1 MNDLEKLLFSVR
13 RSVRYHH
20 RRTLFFDRFHKTS
33 TFLSALS
40 GTATLASVLAKAGP
54 AWTLTFAAAVAVF
67 SVSDLVVETAR
78 LARVHNDLLKKFFE
92 LEKEIVN
99 SKNSDPEAV
108 AKFKTRRLDIE
119 INEPP
124 ALKVLDSIC
133 HNELMRALGYDKSD
147 FLEIK
152 WYQRLFAQFIDIRE
166 HKIHSKTAIQT

>member
-1 MNDLEKLLFSVR
+1 MDDLDKLLFSVQ

-40 GTATLASVLAKAGP
+40 GTATLVSVLAKAGP
-54 AWTLTFAAAVAVF
+54 GWTLTFAAAVAVF

-78 LARVHNDLLKKFFE
+78 LARVHNDLSKKFFE

-99 SKNSDPEAV
+99 SENSNPETV
-108 AKFKTRRLDIE
+108 STFKIKRLDIE

-124 ALKVLDSIC
+124 PLKVLDSIC
-133 HNELMRALGYDKSD
+133 HNELLRALGYDKSEL
-147 FLEIK
+147 LEIK
-152 WYQRLFAQFIDIRE
+152 WYQRLFSQFVDIRE
-166 HKIHSKTAIQT
+166 YKIHSKIVGP